1 MFKFHLVLTLF
12 FSSAVLTLNAQEI
25 VTTSGLNAS
34 GAGGTISYSIGQ
46 VSVAQN
52 TGTEGSVLEG
62 VQQPYIIDPTVGSE
76 IANINLKLATYPN
89 PTSDEIILT
98 AEDLDLENLSYQL
111 LSSEGKVLISKATIE
126 STSNIN
132 LQLYP
137 ANTYLLNIYMDLIII
152 KSFRIIKN

>member
-1 MFKFHLVLTLF
+1 MVLTLF

-25 VTTSGLNAS
+25 VTASGLNTS

-46 VSVAQN
+46 VNVAQN

-62 VQQPYIIDPTVGSE
+62 VQQPYIIDPTVGL
-76 IANINLKLATYPN
+76 NISNFDLKLSTYPN
-89 PTSDEIILT
+89 PTSNQIILT
-98 AEDLDLENLSYQL
+98 AQDLDLENLSYQL
-111 LSSEGKVLISKATIE
+111 LSNEGKVLISKASIE
-126 STSNIN
+126 STNNIN

-137 ANTYLLNIYMDLIII
+137 ANTYLLNIYKDLIII